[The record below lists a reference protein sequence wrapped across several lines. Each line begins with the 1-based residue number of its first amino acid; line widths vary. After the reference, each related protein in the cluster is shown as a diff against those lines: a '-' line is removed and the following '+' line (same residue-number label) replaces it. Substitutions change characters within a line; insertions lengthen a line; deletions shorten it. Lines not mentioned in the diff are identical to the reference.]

1 MTWIQITP
9 VSRVPLREGRE
20 VALGNT
26 SVALFNMGDRFL
38 AIENRCPH
46 KGGPLADGI
55 VGDGSVTCPLHNQ
68 RICLE
73 TGRVTKPCDTGQ
85 RPVRTFDV
93 KVENGIV
100 LLAIDVEAAAA

>member
-1 MTWIQITP
+1 MNWIQITDAD
-9 VSRVPLREGRE
+9 SVPLREGRE

-26 SVALFNMGDRFL
+26 SIALFNVGGRFL

-55 VGDGSVTCPLHNQ
+55 IGGTTVTCPLHNQ
-68 RICLE
+68 RVCLE
-73 TGRVTKPCDTGQ
+73 TGRVTKPCDENQT
-85 RPVRTFDV
+85 PVRTFDV

-100 LLAIDVEAAAA
+100 MLAFDSAVRAA